1 MVFVRTLIRRKIKT
15 MKTKKKIL
23 VAIDFDEQSLIAL
36 KYAKY
41 YAEISKYD
49 LEVMAVIEESGF
61 MSKLVSSDEM
71 VVKINKEAQTK
82 LNEIVGNIPDGIK
95 LNIRIENG
103 KPYEKIID
111 VAEEI
116 KPAFIFM
123 GKSEMPKYKR
133 PFVGSNSMH
142 VILDSIY
149 PVITIRGNFD
159 FETYRNEHHEI
170 LVPLDFKYETSEQ
183 VTAAIEFA
191 QIFDTRMRILAI
203 QTHGDKGDEM
213 KLLTK
218 LGKTKKVIEEAGV
231 TCESELIQ
239 EEKLSV
245 PEIISE
251 TAVKN
256 KTALVVIM
264 TRQESRVSEYVLGS
278 IARNIISGMDIPVL
292 SIQPWDVNEGS
303 KIFTMFYDPLNVY

>member
-1 MVFVRTLIRRKIKT
+1 

-71 VVKINKEAQTK
+71 IVKINNEAQNK
-82 LNEIVGNIPDGIK
+82 LKEIVGSVPGGIK
-95 LNIRIENG
+95 VNTRVENG

-111 VAEEI
+111 VAEKI

-123 GKSEMPKYKR
+123 GKSELPKYKR

-159 FETYRNEHHEI
+159 FNTYKNEHHEI

-191 QIFDTRMRILAI
+191 KMFNTDMRILAI
-203 QTHGDKGDEM
+203 QTHGGKGDEM
-213 KLLTK
+213 KLLTN
-218 LGKTKKVIEEAGV
+218 LGTTKKVIEEAGIN
-231 TCESELIQ
+231 CDSELIQ
-239 EEKLSV
+239 EEKLSI
-245 PEIISE
+245 PQIISE
-251 TAVKN
+251 SAIKN
-256 KTALVVIM
+256 KSALVVIM

-278 IARNIISGMDIPVL
+278 NARDLISGMDIPVL
-292 SIQPWDVNEGS
+292 SIQPWDVNKGS
-303 KIFTMFYDPLNVY
+303 KIFSMFYDPLDVY

>member
-1 MVFVRTLIRRKIKT
+1 

-71 VVKINKEAQTK
+71 IVKINKEAQNK
-82 LNEIVGNIPDGIK
+82 LNEIVESVAEGIK
-95 LNIRIENG
+95 VNTRIENG

-123 GKSEMPKYKR
+123 GKSELPKYKR

-159 FETYRNEHHEI
+159 FETYKNEHYEI
-170 LVPLDFKYETSEQ
+170 LVPLDFKYETSQ
-183 VTAAIEFA
+183 QLTAAIEFA
-191 QIFDTRMRILAI
+191 QMFDTSLRILAI
-203 QTHGDKGDEM
+203 QTSGGKGDEM
-213 KLLTK
+213 KLLTN
-218 LGKTKKVIEEAGV
+218 LGKTKKVIEETGV
-231 TCESELIQ
+231 NCESELVQ

-245 PEIISE
+245 SQIISE
-251 TAVKN
+251 SAIKN
-256 KTALVVIM
+256 KSALVVIM
-264 TRQESRVSEYVLGS
+264 TRQENRVSEYVLGS
-278 IARNIISGMDIPVL
+278 NARDIISGMDIPVL
-292 SIQPWDVNEGS
+292 SIQPWDVKKGS
-303 KIFTMFYDPLNVY
+303 KIFSMFYDPLNVY